1 MLNRVVCFSFLHLLV
16 SQAVG
21 QVIVNQAETALP
33 APSLQ
38 QLLTQLNQTPSGQEV
53 ASTSSPVVTST
64 GLWGTLEYYP
74 VFLEAPE
81 SLIERFPI
89 PSSKPRWVF
98 ESVSESDIRTLL
110 QGCGLSNSLLDS
122 IFAAQPPV
130 TEGKLTYLFP
140 PVALLE
146 AIEPEVRAKI
156 YAELRKV
163 SANEYHVDPVLI
175 TSGDVESW
183 FKGADIDS
191 NSLAFIKKHAYT
203 RGDCLA
209 FSDLP
214 ALMAVSAGESH
225 MKKLMKV
232 LTRSR
237 CLMVSVKL
245 DTKTDV
251 DKVMNYW
258 TTGLNTRKKDVASLI
273 KSIIAVRGESS
284 MDLNHLLP
292 ATPRKLLYTYPD
304 MSMFTEGIMPDCHW
318 SSLNFF
324 NYDVKP
330 YLLDARL
337 ATTVVLE
344 QFSPVQP
351 PYKFGDIMFLLDSKH
366 GDAFHSCVYIADD
379 IVYTKNGRNIVSP
392 WLLMKLEDV
401 QKIYIHDG
409 NGRVQA
415 YRNKSA
421 PQLLSETGKDSS

>member
-1 MLNRVVCFSFLHLLV
+1 M
-16 SQAVG
+16 
-21 QVIVNQAETALP
+21 
-33 APSLQ
+33 Q
-38 QLLTQLNQTPSGQEV
+38 QLLTQLNQSQASPSAEGGS
-53 ASTSSPVVTST
+53 ATSSSEVKTTT
-64 GLWGTLEYYP
+64 GLWGTLEYFP

-89 PSSKPRWVF
+89 PASKSRWVF
-98 ESVSESDIRTLL
+98 DSTSESDIRNLL
-110 QGCGLSNSLLDS
+110 KDCGLEDILVDA
-122 IFAAQPPV
+122 IFSAQQPV
-130 TEGKLTYLFP
+130 TEGSLTYLFP
-140 PVALLE
+140 RVAQLD
-146 AIEPEVRAKI
+146 AISTEVRTKI

-183 FKGADIDS
+183 FKGADIDA
-191 NSLAFIKKHAYT
+191 NSLAFIKKFSYI

-214 ALMAVSAGESH
+214 ALMSISSGESH

-245 DTKTDV
+245 DGNTEV
-251 DKVMNYW
+251 EKVMNYW

-273 KSIIAVRGESS
+273 KSIIAVRGEAS

-330 YLLDARL
+330 YLLDSRL
-337 ATTVVLE
+337 ATSVVLE
-344 QFSPVQP
+344 QFTPVQA
-351 PYKFGDIMFLLDSKH
+351 PYKFGDIMFLLDAKH

-421 PQLLSETGKDSS
+421 PQMLSDSSQESSQ